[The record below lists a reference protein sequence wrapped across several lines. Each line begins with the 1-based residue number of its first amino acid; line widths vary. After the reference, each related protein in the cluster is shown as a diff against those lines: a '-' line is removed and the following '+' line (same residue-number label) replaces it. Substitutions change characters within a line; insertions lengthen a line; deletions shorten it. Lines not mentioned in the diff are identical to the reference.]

1 MNAQIVRSFAA
12 LAWLALGACALGCSG
27 KPVTY
32 ETKVQVVQVQ
42 RFGSQGGPGLMDLEL
57 KFSDCPGDARRV
69 VRADKTFTQCIG
81 AIKAGDQI
89 PATVSH
95 AWNAER
101 GNYRADFTKIGACA
115 IKPDPKEE
123 ANYEL
128 VQVCTDLQA
137 TGVTVGVHCDRTRP
151 KELVA
156 KCPWLRRN

>member
-1 MNAQIVRSFAA
+1 MSGEISTMNAQIVRSFAA

-69 VRADKTFTQCIG
+69 VRADKTFTQC
-81 AIKAGDQI
+81 
-89 PATVSH
+89 
-95 AWNAER
+95 
-101 GNYRADFTKIGACA
+101 A